1 MRGRDERESGAGA
14 ARSLLEA
21 VSHLPSTRPHHH
33 QDVHLLLLLA
43 SARLPRLRVHLAA
56 NLALGPEGLDL
67 GPVGK
72 LWVGGSAL
80 ATLDGHQ
87 AVQGSHSQGA
97 H

>member
-1 MRGRDERESGAGA
+1 MRGRDEGESGAGA

-21 VSHLPSTRPHHH
+21 VSHLPSTRPH
-33 QDVHLLLLLA
+33 QDVHLLLLLLA

-56 NLALGPEGLDL
+56 NLALGPEGPDL